1 MEQTAFFL
9 ILAASRVT
17 LQLRRTGAIRSAIER
32 NERDED
38 LGDDRVEITRQ
49 FPWRLYG
56 HCGRHASGR
65 STLNVTFVTGG
76 RC

>member
-9 ILAASRVT
+9 ILAASRIP

-38 LGDDRVEITRQ
+38 LER
-49 FPWRLYG
+49 
-56 HCGRHASGR
+56 
-65 STLNVTFVTGG
+65 
-76 RC
+76 